1 MDPKTRH
8 KLSPINRRRLEIF
21 KSNRRGYYSFWL
33 FVVLF
38 GVSLCAELIAN
49 DKPIVFSYAD
59 ELYFP
64 IWSVYT
70 ESELGGVLRTEAEYR
85 DPYVMNLIESD
96 GWAVWPPIR
105 FSFNTIDYTYQV
117 VPAPPDTVHILGTDG
132 QGTDIFAK
140 LLYGFRL
147 SVLFGI

>member
-1 MDPKTRH
+1 MDPKTRN

-85 DPYVMNLIESD
+85 DPYVMN
-96 GWAVWPPIR
+96 
-105 FSFNTIDYTYQV
+105 
-117 VPAPPDTVHILGTDG
+117 
-132 QGTDIFAK
+132 
-140 LLYGFRL
+140 
-147 SVLFGI
+147 

>member
-1 MDPKTRH
+1 MDPKTRN

-21 KSNRRGYYSFWL
+21 KSNRRGYYSFWR

-38 GVSLCAELIAN
+38 GGSLCAELIAN

-70 ESELGGVLRTEAEYR
+70 ESELGGVLRTEAEY
-85 DPYVMNLIESD
+85 VIH
-96 GWAVWPPIR
+96 
-105 FSFNTIDYTYQV
+105 T
-117 VPAPPDTVHILGTDG
+117 
-132 QGTDIFAK
+132 
-140 LLYGFRL
+140 
-147 SVLFGI
+147 